1 MSRKNGAIHNSHNSG
16 KYKGAVKADPAF
28 LKAITQAHIWFEYL
42 KSGQSYKSIA
52 AQYKIDQRHV
62 ARTIKLAFLAP
73 DIVEAIIQGHEPQG
87 LTAERLLRLP
97 NFPVDWRE
105 QQKLLGFI

>member
-1 MSRKNGAIHNSHNSG
+1 
-16 KYKGAVKADPAF
+16 VL
-28 LKAITQAHIWFEYL
+28 LKAIAQAHIWFEDL
-42 KSGQSYKSIA
+42 KAGKSYKNIA

-73 DIVEAIIQGHEPQG
+73 DIIEAIFQGCEPQG

-97 NFPVDWRE
+97 DLPIDWQE
-105 QQKLLGFI
+105 QQKLLEFI